1 MVKEYK
7 PSEIEKKWQEKWQEK
22 NVFKSENKVEGKQN
36 YYTLEMFAY
45 PSGKLHVGHLR
56 NYAIGDAIARYKKMK
71 GFNVLHPFGWDS
83 FGLPA
88 ENAAIDNGAHPG
100 QWTKANID
108 NMRRQLKLM
117 GLSYDWDREISTYTP
132 EYYKWNQLFFIE
144 MYKKGLVYKKRS
156 YVNWCPDCNTV
167 LANEQVE
174 DGKCWR
180 HSKTDVIQ
188 KELSQW
194 YLKITDYAEELLQG
208 HEELKGHWPDK
219 VLAMQKNWIGKSTG
233 SEINFVLDYKFDS
246 NSQNKE
252 SNLNIGNNGE
262 IIIPVFTTRADT
274 LFGVTYAVIAPEH
287 PLVEEVVLKE
297 NPSLKEVVD
306 KMINEDKI
314 NRTAEDKEKEGIF
327 TGLYVINPVNNE
339 KVPLWIGN
347 YVLMDYGTGAVMA
360 VPAHDER
367 DFFFAKK
374 YNLPVRIVINPV
386 DKDGNPEK
394 IVVEEMEGAYTLN
407 GILVNSDEFDG
418 TKNAEAKIK
427 ITEKLEKEGK
437 GKKTVNYRLHDWLI
451 SRQRYWGTP
460 IPVIYDEDG
469 NIHLEEKENLPVKL
483 PTDIEFSGKGNPLE
497 TSEEFKNVTLP
508 NGKKGRR
515 ETDTMDTFVDSSW
528 YYLRY
533 LDSHNTE
540 KPFEKE
546 NADSWTPVDQYIGGI
561 EHAVMHLL
569 YARFF
574 HKALRDMGLVETNE
588 PFKRLLTQGMVLG
601 PSYYSQNERK
611 FYFPK
616 DVEIKDT
623 KAFSKS
629 TGEELTVKIEKMSKS
644 KNNGVDPEEIVKEY
658 GADPARVFTLFAA
671 PPEKELEWNVNGLA
685 GAYRFINR
693 LFLIISDSFEFA
705 DKNAGKEDNYGIDLS
720 KRSEKDEEIQK
731 KLHQTVKKVTES
743 IEDDFHFNTAIAA
756 VMELL
761 NDMTTYKQ
769 EVIDKNDVS
778 TESKKIWKEVLDKV
792 ILLIAPFAPHI
803 ADELWEIIGNKT
815 FTFEEEWPTFEE
827 ELTKEHKMNLVVQIN
842 GKIRE
847 TIPAK
852 IGLPKEEYEK
862 LAFDSEKIKKA
873 IEGKEIVKVIV
884 VPNKLV
890 NIVVKG

>member
-1 MVKEYK
+1 MIKEYK
-7 PSEIEKKWQEKWQEK
+7 PSEIEKKWQDKWFEGD
-22 NVFKSENKVEGKQN
+22 VFKSENKVDGKEN
-36 YYTLEMFAY
+36 YYVLEMFAY

-100 QWTKANID
+100 KWTKANID
-108 NMRRQLKLM
+108 NMRRQMKLM
-117 GLSYDWDREISTYTP
+117 GLSYDWNRELSTYTP
-132 EYYKWNQLFFIE
+132 EYYKWNQKFFIE
-144 MYKKGLVYKKRS
+144 MYKKGLVYKKKS

-180 HSKTDVIQ
+180 HGKTDVIQ

-194 YLKITDYAEELLQG
+194 YFKITEYAEELLQG
-208 HEELKGHWPDK
+208 HEELRGHWPEQ
-219 VLAMQKNWIGKSTG
+219 VLTMQKNWIGKSTG
-233 SEINFVLDYKFDS
+233 SEVDFILDYKFENDG
-246 NSQNKE
+246 NSHLK
-252 SNLNIGNNGE
+252 LNDRGE
-262 IIIPVFTTRADT
+262 VVISVFTTRPDT
-274 LFGVTYAVIAPEH
+274 LYGVTYATVAPEH
-287 PLVEEVVLKE
+287 PLVEEIILKE
-297 NPSLKEVVD
+297 NPSIREAVER
-306 KMINEDKI
+306 MINEDKI
-314 NRTAEDKEKEGIF
+314 ARTAEDKEKEGVF
-327 TGLYVINPVNNE
+327 SGLHVINPVNGE
-339 KVPLWIGN
+339 KVQLWIAN

-367 DFFFAKK
+367 DFQFSKK
-374 YNLPVRIVINPV
+374 YNLDLKIVVNPV
-386 DKDGNPEK
+386 DKNGNLEEVSVEK
-394 IVVEEMEGAYTLN
+394 IENA
-407 GILVNSDEFDG
+407 LVNSGVLVNSEEFNG
-418 TKNAEAKIK
+418 LNSNEAKEK
-427 ITEKLEKEGK
+427 ITEKLEKIGL

-469 NIHLEEKENLPVKL
+469 NIYLEEEANLPVKL

-497 TSEEFKNVTLP
+497 TSEEFKNVILP

-533 LDSHNTE
+533 LDSHNDKE
-540 KPFEKE
+540 PFKKE
-546 NADSWTPVDQYIGGI
+546 DADNWTPVHQYIGGI

-574 HKALRDMGLVETNE
+574 HKSLRDLGYVDTNE

-601 PSYYSQNERK
+601 PSYYSQNERR
-611 FYFPK
+611 YLFPK
-616 DVEIKDT
+616 EVEMKDG
-623 KAFSKS
+623 KPVSKE
-629 TGEELTVKIEKMSKS
+629 TGEELATKVEKMSKS

-658 GADPARVFTLFAA
+658 GSDSSRVFTLFAA
-671 PPEKELEWNVNGLA
+671 PPEKELEWNMNGLA

-693 LFLIISDSFEFA
+693 LYLLISSTANFA
-705 DKNAGKEDNYGIDLS
+705 DKNATKENNYGINLDA
-720 KRSEKDEEIQK
+720 RSEKDKEIQK
-731 KLHQTVKKVTES
+731 KLHQTVKKVTDS

-756 VMELL
+756 IMELL

-769 EVIDKNDVS
+769 NVIDKNDIS
-778 TESKKIWKEVLDKV
+778 SESKKVWHEVLEKV
-792 ILLIAPFAPHI
+792 ILLIAPFAPHV
-803 ADELWEIIGNKT
+803 ADELWSDLGNT
-815 FTFEEEWPTFEE
+815 ALTFEQEWPTFDEK
-827 ELTKEHKMNLVVQIN
+827 LTVENNFNLVLQVN
-842 GKIRE
+842 GKVRDM
-847 TIPAK
+847 IPAQ
-852 IGLPKEEYEK
+852 IGISKDDAEK
-862 LAFDSEKIKKA
+862 LAFSSEKVQKFID
-873 IEGKEIVKVIV
+873 GKEVIKVIV

>member
-1 MVKEYK
+1 MIKEYK
-7 PSEIEKKWQEKWQEK
+7 PEEIEKKWQEKWQEK
-22 NVFKSENKVEGKQN
+22 NLFKSENKVDGKEN
-36 YYTLEMFAY
+36 YYVLEMFAY

-56 NYAIGDAIARYKKMK
+56 NYAIGDAVARYKKMR
-71 GFNVLHPFGWDS
+71 GFNILHPFGWDS

-100 QWTKANID
+100 KWTKANID
-108 NMRRQLKLM
+108 NMRRQMKLM
-117 GLSYDWDREISTYTP
+117 GLSYDWYREISTYTP

-144 MYKKGLVYKKRS
+144 MYKKGLVYKKKS

-174 DGKCWR
+174 NGKCWR

-194 YLKITDYAEELLQG
+194 YLKITDYAEELLTG
-208 HEELKGHWPDK
+208 HEELRGHWPEQ

-233 SEINFVLDYKFDS
+233 SEVDFVLDYKFDVEK
-246 NSQNKE
+246 QDKE
-252 SNLNIGNNGE
+252 SNLNIGKNGE
-262 IIIPVFTTRADT
+262 ILLPVFTTRADT
-274 LFGVTYAVIAPEH
+274 LYGVTYAVVAPEH
-287 PLVEEVVLKE
+287 PVVEEIVLKE
-297 NPSLKEVVD
+297 NPSLKEQID

-314 NRTAEDKEKEGIF
+314 NRTAEDKEKEGMF

-339 KVPLWIGN
+339 KIPLWIGN

-367 DFFFAKK
+367 DFLFAKK
-374 YNLPVRIVINPV
+374 YDLPIRIVINPL
-386 DKDGNPEK
+386 DKDGNVEK
-394 IVVEEMEGAYTLN
+394 LSTEGMEKAFIFE
-407 GILVNSDEFDG
+407 GILVNSGEFDG
-418 TKNAEAKIK
+418 IKNKEAKAK

-469 NIHLEEKENLPVKL
+469 NIYLEEKENLPVKL

-497 TSEEFKNVTLP
+497 TSEEFKNVILP
-508 NGKKGRR
+508 NRKKGRR

-540 KPFEKE
+540 KPFTKE
-546 NADSWTPVDQYIGGI
+546 NADSWTPVNQYIGGI

-574 HKALRDMGLVETNE
+574 HKALRDMGYVSTNE

-611 FYFPK
+611 YYFPK
-616 DVEIKDT
+616 DVEVKDG
-623 KAFSKS
+623 KAFSKE
-629 TGEELTVKIEKMSKS
+629 TGEELATKVEKMSKS
-644 KNNGVDPEEIVKEY
+644 KNNGVDPEEIVKDY

-671 PPEKELEWNVNGLA
+671 PPEKELEWNMNGLA

-693 LFLIISDSFEFA
+693 LYLLVSDSFEFA
-705 DKNAGKEDNYGIDLS
+705 DKNAEKENNYSIDLS
-720 KRSEKDEEIQK
+720 KRNEKDEEIQK
-731 KLHQTVKKVTES
+731 KLHQTIKKVTES

-761 NDMTTYKQ
+761 NDMTAYKQ
-769 EVIDKNDVS
+769 EVIDKNNIS
-778 TESKKIWKEVLDKV
+778 SESKKIWKEVLDKV
-792 ILLIAPFAPHI
+792 ILLISPFAPHI
-803 ADELWEIIGNKT
+803 ADELWEITGSKT
-815 FTFEEEWPTFEE
+815 FTFEEEWPKFQE
-827 ELTKEHKMNLVVQIN
+827 ELTKENKINLVIQIN
-842 GKIRE
+842 GKVRDMVPV
-847 TIPAK
+847 T
-852 IGLPKEEYEK
+852 IGLSKEESEK
-862 LAFDSEKIKKA
+862 LAFASEKTKKFT
-873 IEGKEIVKVIV
+873 EGKEIVKVIV

-890 NIVVKG
+890 NIVVK

>member
-1 MVKEYK
+1 MIKEYK
-7 PSEIEKKWQEKWQEK
+7 PSEIEKKWQDKWFEGD
-22 NVFKSENKVEGKQN
+22 VFKSENKVDGKEN
-36 YYTLEMFAY
+36 YYVLEMFAY

-88 ENAAIDNGAHPG
+88 ENAAIDHGAHPG
-100 QWTKANID
+100 KWTKANID

-117 GLSYDWDREISTYTP
+117 GLSYDWDRELSTYTP
-132 EYYKWNQLFFIE
+132 EYYKWNQKFFIE
-144 MYKKGLVYKKRS
+144 MYKKGLVYKKKS
-156 YVNWCPDCNTV
+156 FVNWCPDCNTV

-194 YLKITDYAEELLQG
+194 YFKITDYAEELLQG
-208 HEELKGHWPDK
+208 HEELRGHWPEQ
-219 VLAMQKNWIGKSTG
+219 VLTMQKNWIGKSTG
-233 SEINFVLDYKFDS
+233 SEVDFILDYKFENDG
-246 NSQNKE
+246 NSHLK
-252 SNLNIGNNGE
+252 LNDKGE
-262 IIIPVFTTRADT
+262 VVISVFTTRPDT
-274 LFGVTYAVIAPEH
+274 LYGVTYATVAPEH
-287 PLVEEVVLKE
+287 PLVEEIILKE
-297 NPSLKEVVD
+297 NPSIREAVER
-306 KMINEDKI
+306 MINEDKI
-314 NRTAEDKEKEGIF
+314 ARTAEDKEKEGVF
-327 TGLYVINPVNNE
+327 SGLHVINPVNGE
-339 KVPLWIGN
+339 KVQLWIAN

-367 DFFFAKK
+367 DFQFSKK
-374 YNLPVRIVINPV
+374 YNLDLKIVVNPV
-386 DKDGNPEK
+386 DKNGNLEEVSVEK
-394 IVVEEMEGAYTLN
+394 IENA
-407 GILVNSDEFDG
+407 LVNSGVLVNSEEFNG
-418 TKNAEAKIK
+418 LNSNEAKEK
-427 ITEKLEKEGK
+427 ITEKLEKIGL

-469 NIHLEEKENLPVKL
+469 NIYLEEEANLPVKL

-497 TSEEFKNVTLP
+497 TSEEFKNVILP

-533 LDSHNTE
+533 LDSHNDKE
-540 KPFEKE
+540 PFKKE
-546 NADSWTPVDQYIGGI
+546 DADNWTPVHQYIGGI

-574 HKALRDMGLVETNE
+574 HKSLRDLGYVDTNE

-601 PSYYSQNERK
+601 PSYYSQNERR
-611 FYFPK
+611 YLFPK
-616 DVEIKDT
+616 EVEMKDG
-623 KAFSKS
+623 KPVSKE
-629 TGEELTVKIEKMSKS
+629 TGEELATKVEKMSKS

-658 GADPARVFTLFAA
+658 GADSSRVFTLFAA
-671 PPEKELEWNVNGLA
+671 PPEKELEWNMNGLA

-693 LFLIISDSFEFA
+693 LYLLISSTADFA
-705 DKNAGKEDNYGIDLS
+705 DKNASKENNYGINLDA
-720 KRSEKDEEIQK
+720 RNEKDKEIQK
-731 KLHQTVKKVTES
+731 KLHQTVKKVTDS

-756 VMELL
+756 IMELL

-769 EVIDKNDVS
+769 NVIDKNDIS
-778 TESKKIWKEVLDKV
+778 SESKKVWHEVLEKV
-792 ILLIAPFAPHI
+792 ILLIAPFAPHV
-803 ADELWEIIGNKT
+803 ADELWSDLGNT
-815 FTFEEEWPTFEE
+815 TLTFEEEWPTFDEK
-827 ELTKEHKMNLVVQIN
+827 LTVENNFNLVLQVN
-842 GKIRE
+842 GKVRDM
-847 TIPAK
+847 IPAQ
-852 IGLPKEEYEK
+852 IGISKDDAEK
-862 LAFDSEKIKKA
+862 LAFSSEKVQKFIK
-873 IEGKEIVKVIV
+873 GKEVVKVIV

>member
-246 NSQNKE
+246 NSQDKE

-262 IIIPVFTTRADT
+262 VIIPVFTTRADT

-705 DKNAGKEDNYGIDLS
+705 DKNAGKENNYGIDLS

>member
-246 NSQNKE
+246 NSQDKE

-262 IIIPVFTTRADT
+262 VIIPVFTTRADT

-287 PLVEEVVLKE
+287 PLVEEIILKE
-297 NPSLKEVVD
+297 NPSLKEAVD

-314 NRTAEDKEKEGIF
+314 NRTAEDKEKEGMF

-374 YNLPVRIVINPV
+374 YNLPIRIVINPV

-394 IVVEEMEGAYTLN
+394 IVVEDMEGAYTLN

-418 TKNAEAKIK
+418 TKNTEAKIK

-483 PTDIEFSGKGNPLE
+483 PTDIEFNGKGNPLE
-497 TSEEFKNVTLP
+497 TSEEFKNVILP

-629 TGEELTVKIEKMSKS
+629 TGEELTVKVEKMSKS

-705 DKNAGKEDNYGIDLS
+705 DKNAGKENNYGIDLS
-720 KRSEKDEEIQK
+720 KRNEKDEEIQK

-778 TESKKIWKEVLDKV
+778 TESRKIWKEVLDKV